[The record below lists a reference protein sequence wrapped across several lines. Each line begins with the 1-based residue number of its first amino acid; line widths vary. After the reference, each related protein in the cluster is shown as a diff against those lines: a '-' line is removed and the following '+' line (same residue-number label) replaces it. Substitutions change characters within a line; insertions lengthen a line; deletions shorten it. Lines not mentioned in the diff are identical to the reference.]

1 MKLTGILFAL
11 LLQLIAHGQSTKAYK
26 SGPRILTFAEQEYG
40 RAQVKVKSGSYT
52 LVAYTPDSIFSMEYG
67 VDDVHPLYTFRGDL
81 RLNRA
86 ACDSIIISS
95 NDTDVVIQVK
105 DNGNGITESIERKIF
120 EPRFTTKTS
129 GMGLGLPM
137 IKNIIETYNGSISF
151 STLIGEGSEFTV
163 QFPKHS

>member
-11 LLQLIAHGQSTKAYK
+11 LLQLIAHGQSAKAYK

-95 NDTDVVIQVK
+95 NDTIVMRVMHGKKWTMERPYMGQLTIRPFLIYLEAIVK
-105 DNGNGITESIERKIF
+105 VPN
-120 EPRFTTKTS
+120 
-129 GMGLGLPM
+129 L
-137 IKNIIETYNGSISF
+137 
-151 STLIGEGSEFTV
+151 
-163 QFPKHS
+163 

>member
-1 MKLTGILFAL
+1 MNFT
-11 LLQLIAHGQSTKAYK
+11 
-26 SGPRILTFAEQEYG
+26 AEKEN
-40 RAQVKVKSGSYT
+40 T
-52 LVAYTPDSIFSMEYG
+52 TC
-67 VDDVHPLYTFRGDL
+67 LYVLKTRP
-81 RLNRA
+81 
-86 ACDSIIISS
+86 IH
-95 NDTDVVIQVK
+95 
-105 DNGNGITESIERKIF
+105 ESIERKIF